1 MNDELLTYKE
11 VEARLKR
18 GRTYVYQMRKL
29 GLPTIGGRVRWS
41 DVIEFLKNYPFP
53 CSNSKS
59 LNNTEQN
66 RTILN

>member
-18 GRTYVYQMRKL
+18 GRTYVYQMRKM

-41 DVIEFLKNYPFP
+41 DVLEFLKNYPFP
-53 CSNSKS
+53 RGNSEPRNKM
-59 LNNTEQN
+59 EQN
-66 RTILN
+66 GTLRN